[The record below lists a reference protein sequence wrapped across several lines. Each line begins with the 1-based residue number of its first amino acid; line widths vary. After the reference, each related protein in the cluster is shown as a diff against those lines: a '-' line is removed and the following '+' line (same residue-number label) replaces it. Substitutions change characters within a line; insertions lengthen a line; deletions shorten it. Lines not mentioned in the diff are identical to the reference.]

1 MNAILKKTAAIILV
15 VIILCFTIIALL
27 GIWGV
32 INLEN
37 VMWKAIQSLMVVFI
51 ASAIMLFIFTYLVK
65 DKDHKQF

>member
-1 MNAILKKTAAIILV
+1 MNTVLKKTAAIILV
-15 VIILCFTIIALL
+15 TIIISFTLIAIL
-27 GIWGV
+27 GIWEV
-32 INLEN
+32 ISLEN